1 MKKTVMFLVALVTA
15 PVLALDVQ
23 DCRGSVTHLSTLYE
37 LRTLLMKSYSSSY
50 DVGSFVSKR
59 VDQLREPLPEGGWR
73 WVRWVRPTGDG
84 PSVKEPHTVAASRDA
99 GGADNFET
107 DGDHAYAVRISVP
120 RKRSLLNQN
129 NPVYI
134 GTARVTYEVDGRSRT
149 REEAINAWMN
159 PDTSRTIDLG
169 TIADRVQVSVDA
181 STAAKTTKQAVVD
194 IEVRQAV
201 AQDDPANPAYSTI
214 RMLERVRESPDVATI
229 DAEIA
234 AIERTLFP
242 ASESLPLLT
251 IITDL
256 RRADEWMRSEKPEDQ
271 EKGSRLLRATLRR
284 LR

>member
-1 MKKTVMFLVALVTA
+1 MKTTVMFFVALIAA
-15 PVLALDVQ
+15 PLLALDVQ
-23 DCRGSVTHLSTLYE
+23 DCRGSLTHLSTLYE
-37 LRTLLMKSYSSSY
+37 LRTVLLKRYSSSS
-50 DVGSFVSKR
+50 DVPTFVSR
-59 VDQLREPLPEGGWR
+59 RIDELRSPLPGGGWR

-84 PSVKEPHTVAASRDA
+84 PSVKEPHTVSASRDA

-107 DGDHAYAVRISVP
+107 AGDHAYAVRISVP
-120 RKRSLLNQN
+120 RKRSLLNPN
-129 NPVYI
+129 NPVYV
-134 GTARVTYEVDGRSRT
+134 GVARLTYEVDGRTRT
-149 REEAINAWMN
+149 REEPINQWMN

-169 TIADRVQVSVDA
+169 AIADRVQVAVDA
-181 STAAKTTKQAVVD
+181 STAAKTVRQAVVD

-242 ASESLPLLT
+242 ASDSLPLLT
-251 IITDL
+251 IVTDL
-256 RRADEWMRSEKPEDQ
+256 RQADEWMRSEKPEDQ